1 MKQVLMMILVLA
13 TMNLQAGESDQ
24 LEGVRQAFSKFM
36 PGAKV
41 DSVRESEIA
50 GLYEVAIGPRIY
62 YVSKNGRYL
71 VRGHLIDLEKRADLT
86 EARLGDARKKA
97 LNSVSED
104 EMIIFSPKKPKHT
117 ITVFTDIDCGYCRR
131 LHSQIDEYL
140 KRGIRVRYMFYPRAG
155 KGSDSYKKAIAVWC
169 SKDHQKA
176 LTEAKQGQPI
186 EMKSCKNPVDK
197 HMALANQF
205 GVTGTPMIVTDR
217 GEVLPG
223 YVPPETLERYLNGQ

>member
-13 TMNLQAGESDQ
+13 TMNLQVGESDQ
-24 LEGVRQAFSKFM
+24 LEWVRQAFSKFM

-205 GVTGTPMIVTDR
+205 GVTGTPMIVTNR

>member
-1 MKQVLMMILVLA
+1 MKQILTMILVLA
-13 TMNLQAGESDQ
+13 TMTLQAEESDK
-24 LEGVRQAFSKFM
+24 LEGVRQALGKFM

-62 YVSKNGRYL
+62 YVSKDGRYL
-71 VRGHLIDLEKRADLT
+71 VRGHLIDLQKRADLT

-104 EMIIFSPKKPKHT
+104 EMIIFSPEKPTHT

-140 KRGIRVRYMFYPRAG
+140 NRGIRVRYMFYPRAG

-169 SKDHQKA
+169 SKDHQKT
-176 LTEAKQGQPI
+176 LTAAKQGQPI

-197 HMALANQF
+197 HMALANEF

-223 YVPPETLERYLNGQ
+223 YVPPETLDRYLNGQ